1 MSFGRWSQTQ
11 EPAFLF
17 LSMLFWRILVKSFV
31 CHGLVF
37 QGVAA
42 GSVVAFPHTR
52 CFSLHQTSSSSSLL
66 RAFDS
71 ADFSYP
77 IVTSI
82 RHPCLLKACC
92 CCCCFFFFRS
102 EINCFFVCVWGVR
115 TIIPSLDALFLLPW
129 FEFLLKKLLRH
140 TWNLSK
146 YELFLLFAFFYSL
159 WILMRRFHSFSRC
172 LYFVSL
178 FRCFFSAFLSFFSSE
193 NPRDVKLLLLWFLRL
208 LRRSS

>member
-1 MSFGRWSQTQ
+1 LLLVLLLPFLTPAAFPSSDVILVLPPPSFRFCW
-11 EPAFLF
+11 FF
-17 LSMLFWRILVKSFV
+17 LSDCDIDSPSLSPEGFLLL
-31 CHGLVF
+31 LVF
-37 QGVAA
+37 
-42 GSVVAFPHTR
+42 F
-52 CFSLHQTSSSSSLL
+52 
-66 RAFDS
+66 
-71 ADFSYP
+71 Y
-77 IVTSI
+77 
-82 RHPCLLKACC
+82 
-92 CCCCFFFFRS
+92 S

-115 TIIPSLDALFLLPW
+115 TIIPSLDALFLPPC

-140 TWNLSK
+140 PWNLSK

-178 FRCFFSAFLSFFSSE
+178 FRCFFFPFLSVFSSE